1 MSRPLPR
8 IASVAPVIFGV
19 VKLVFDDGFEGV
31 VDLRP
36 VIAQGEVFE
45 YLRRDRSNFD
55 KVAVSDHGHS
65 IFWLDDTG
73 YEIDFG
79 ADRLREKAE
88 KQAELLRLSAMV

>member
-1 MSRPLPR
+1 MSRLLPR
-8 IASVAPVIFGV
+8 IQSVSPVIYGV
-19 VKLVFDDGFEGV
+19 VKLVFDDGYEGV

-36 VIAQGEVFE
+36 VIGNGEVFE
-45 YLRRDRSNFD
+45 YLRRDPRNFD
-55 KVAVSDHGHS
+55 KVAVSDYGHS
-65 IFWLDDTG
+65 IFWLDETG

>member
-8 IASVAPVIFGV
+8 ITSVTPVIFGV

-36 VIAQGEVFE
+36 VIGDGEIFE
-45 YLRRDRSNFD
+45 FLRQSRSNFD
-55 KVAVSDHGHS
+55 KVTVSEQGHS
-65 IFWLDDTG
+65 IHWFDETG

>member
-1 MSRPLPR
+1 MRELLPR
-8 IASVAPVIFGV
+8 IKSVSPVIYGV
-19 VKLVFDDGFEGV
+19 VKLAFDDGYEGV

-36 VIAQGEVFE
+36 TIADGDVFE
-45 YLRRDRSNFD
+45 YLRRDPRNFD
-55 KVAVSDHGHS
+55 KVAISDFGHS